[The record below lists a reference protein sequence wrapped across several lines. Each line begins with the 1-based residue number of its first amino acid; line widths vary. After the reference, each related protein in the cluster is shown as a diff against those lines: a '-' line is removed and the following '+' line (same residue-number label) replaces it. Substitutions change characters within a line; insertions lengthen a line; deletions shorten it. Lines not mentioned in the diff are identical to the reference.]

1 MATLDDLNKT
11 LHQILETLVK
21 INERNPVI
29 TVNPDVVII
38 NNDDHTFFYD
48 SNAEMLSDT
57 PDTVYLFKTSITRLD
72 YIDNSIDTNYNYQ
85 HGVQIYSIDGTS
97 IQRFFETKE
106 LAMKYLSSFL

>member
-1 MATLDDLNKT
+1 MSTVYIENKLDK
-11 LHQILETLVK
+11 ILAILIQ

-38 NNDDHTFFYD
+38 NNDNHTFFYD
-48 SNAEMLSDT
+48 SNGEMITET
-57 PDTVYLFKTSITRLD
+57 PETVYLFKTSITRLD
-72 YIDNSIDTNYNYQ
+72 YIDNSIDTNFNYQ
-85 HGVQIYSIDGTS
+85 HGVQIYSIDGSS